1 MAIIETETM
10 NDAELRVEDMDNAE
24 ATEEGAPVQLQPPV
38 RSLRP
43 VDDRGGPTS
52 IYQGDIDQIVQ
63 VAVIYENLVNG
74 RDPTEGLKLDE
85 IKAEDLAVQPS
96 EEPQVQ

>member
-1 MAIIETETM
+1 MAIIETEPM
-10 NDAELRVEDMDNAE
+10 SDAELRVEVDNPEVPEEAE
-24 ATEEGAPVQLQPPV
+24 VQPQPPV
-38 RSLRP
+38 RSSRP

-74 RDPTEGLKLDE
+74 RDPTKGLKLDE
-85 IKAEDLAVQPS
+85 IEDEDLAVQPS
-96 EEPQVQ
+96 EK